1 MTSSKLS
8 GSAENFYFLNTSSPR
23 TSPFLWE
30 KKNEIEI
37 MRKMTDDGLGL
48 ELNNVLK
55 FNQNQ
60 NIIQSSVILVKLM
73 TNVVHVFFLPINICR
88 KQYHCIHAEWFL
100 LYLGKTFIRMK
111 PNKSE
116 KVRYLILYICQRYKL

>member
-1 MTSSKLS
+1 MDIPNQMTSLKLP

-23 TSPFLWE
+23 TPPFLWE

-60 NIIQSSVILVKLM
+60 NVIQSCVI
-73 TNVVHVFFLPINICR
+73 
-88 KQYHCIHAEWFL
+88 
-100 LYLGKTFIRMK
+100 
-111 PNKSE
+111 
-116 KVRYLILYICQRYKL
+116 